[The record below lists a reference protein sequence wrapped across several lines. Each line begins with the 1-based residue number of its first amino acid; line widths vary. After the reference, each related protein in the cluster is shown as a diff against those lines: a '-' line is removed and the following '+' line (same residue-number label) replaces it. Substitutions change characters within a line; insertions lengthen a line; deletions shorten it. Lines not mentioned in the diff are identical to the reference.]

1 MPPSTIKDQPV
12 NNSDLADQIA
22 TDHNLS
28 KADARTLVDGIFSTI
43 IDTASKG
50 EEVSISG
57 FGKFKVK
64 ETAEREGRNPATGE
78 TITIAAGKKMG
89 FAPAKSVKDKL
100 NA

>member
-1 MPPSTIKDQPV
+1 M

-28 KADARTLVDGIFSTI
+28 RADARTLVDGIFSAI

-64 ETAEREGRNPATGE
+64 ETAERKGRNLATGE
-78 TITIAAGKKMG
+78 TLMIAAGKKMS
-89 FAPAKSVKDKL
+89 FAPSRG
-100 NA
+100 

>member
-1 MPPSTIKDQPV
+1 M

-28 KADARTLVDGIFSTI
+28 RADARTLVDGIFSAI

-64 ETAEREGRNPATGE
+64 ETAERKGRNLATGE
-78 TITIAAGKKMG
+78 TLMIAAGKKMS
-89 FAPAKSVKDKL
+89 FAPPRG
-100 NA
+100 

>member
-1 MPPSTIKDQPV
+1 M

-28 KADARTLVDGIFSTI
+28 KADARMLVDGIFTAI
-43 IDTASKG
+43 VDTASKG

-57 FGKFKVK
+57 FGKFKIK
-64 ETAEREGRNPATGE
+64 DTAEREGRNPATGD
-78 TITIAAGKKMG
+78 TITIAAAKKLSY
-89 FAPAKSVKDKL
+89 APAKGVKDKL